1 MGVAPLIIMCDVL
14 QLESQVNIHREL
26 VKISPYTVQISDYD
40 GLKKVK
46 TSDVLWTELFFI
58 MEHTCLWEIY
68 GSSASQ

>member
-46 TSDVLWTELFFI
+46 TSDVL
-58 MEHTCLWEIY
+58 
-68 GSSASQ
+68 